1 MSSRLAGILNEID
14 PQNLQHP
21 VLAFLKDY
29 WDAKRGARAMP
40 SRSDISPAEMKE
52 HLGWVVLL
60 DALPDYSD
68 FRYRTIGSRV
78 TEYFLSDST
87 GKTITEAFEPY
98 GEAAVKGALWIHRK
112 AALERVGVRAFGGA
126 DFVPRAC
133 LSHDGSGSRDDLL
146 QNPLVGDARRSSLS
160 PLRRTGRIRG
170 APPERTSPVPLPRVP
185 EGFYH
190 HKRNA
195 VRKSQSPA
203 ARLSRRYRLAS
214 FDFWWVSAVTTS
226 VLLSMMTKC
235 LSSAKFPKPLA
246 FLSLAF
252 DSRRGVRTSAR
263 IAPQNTLNLG
273 YWPD

>member
-112 AALERVGVRAFGGA
+112 TALERVGVRAFGGA
-126 DFVPRAC
+126 GWLGRSFLDFDALHLP
-133 LSHDGSGSRDDLL
+133 LSDDGQAVNKILGTFTFDISNLL
-146 QNPLVGDARRSSLS
+146 QVRAM
-160 PLRRTGRIRG
+160 
-170 APPERTSPVPLPRVP
+170 PP
-185 EGFYH
+185 
-190 HKRNA
+190 
-195 VRKSQSPA
+195 
-203 ARLSRRYRLAS
+203 
-214 FDFWWVSAVTTS
+214 
-226 VLLSMMTKC
+226 
-235 LSSAKFPKPLA
+235 
-246 FLSLAF
+246 
-252 DSRRGVRTSAR
+252 GV
-263 IAPQNTLNLG
+263 
-273 YWPD
+273 